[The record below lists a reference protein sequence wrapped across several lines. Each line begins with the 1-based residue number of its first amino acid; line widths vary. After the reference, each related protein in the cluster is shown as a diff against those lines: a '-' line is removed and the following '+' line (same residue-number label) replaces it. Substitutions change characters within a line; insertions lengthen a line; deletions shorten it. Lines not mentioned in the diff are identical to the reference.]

1 MIKLF
6 VSYAREDFDV
16 ASGLIR
22 YLKGINNRS
31 VNVYWDEVMTPG
43 VQWEQELENQVM
55 ASDIF
60 LFLISNYSLQS
71 DTCKKEISWFK
82 KKVRPVIIPIH
93 IEDCSHI
100 DNDEF
105 NGIHALPLAP
115 KGKDI
120 KPIRDWSPLT
130 KAYSIVAAG
139 VKKQVDEL
147 LKQREKDQKTIDLA
161 KQKERGAAGQNAM
174 TEILARYLASFGS
187 RLEDLEHLS
196 HKEAIFPYYYKAEK
210 IVFEPLSLQDGIET
224 AMLRLETYAFKHSGA
239 PFHTYVIPY
248 YIQKRNDSDGGIVVD
263 DLQALKA
270 LAAQHQGL
278 TRIHIVDTTLY

>member
-6 VSYAREDFDV
+6 VSYAREDFEV
-16 ASGLIR
+16 ASGLIS

-31 VNVYWDEVMTPG
+31 INVYWDEGMTPG
-43 VQWEQELENQVM
+43 IHWEQELENQVM

-60 LFLISNYSLQS
+60 LFLMSNFSLQS
-71 DTCKKEISWFK
+71 DTCRKEISWFK
-82 KKVRPVIIPIH
+82 RKFRSVIIPIH

-105 NGIHALPLAP
+105 EGIHALPLAS
-115 KGKDI
+115 KGKGI
-120 KPIRDWSPLT
+120 KPIREWNPLT
-130 KAYSIVAAG
+130 KAYSIVATG

-147 LKQREKDQKTIDLA
+147 LKQHEKDQKTIDLA
-161 KQKERGAAGQNAM
+161 KQKEQGEEGQNAM
-174 TEILARYLASFGS
+174 AQILSLYLASFGK

-196 HKEAIFPYYYKAEK
+196 YKKALFLYYYKAQK
-210 IVFEPLSLQDGIET
+210 IVFEPLSLQDGVET

-278 TRIHIVDTTLY
+278 TRIHIVDMTLY